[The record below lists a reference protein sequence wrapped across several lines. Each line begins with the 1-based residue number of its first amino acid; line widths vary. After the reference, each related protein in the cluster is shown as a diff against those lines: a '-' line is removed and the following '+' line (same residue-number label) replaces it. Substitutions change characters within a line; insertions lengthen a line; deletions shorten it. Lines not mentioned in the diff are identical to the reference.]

1 MLHRPFTLCV
11 IALVGLLLPGFAMRA
26 EADLGV
32 ESNRPLSDPRQAKI
46 EERVVGTWRGTIQG
60 KPYFLHVGIG
70 NIVGQSNW
78 MELVMVK
85 QAEKPSFYMYHKIGF
100 PSTIGDK
107 CFFNVA
113 NVSKLIPQLRGSK
126 TEELISSVA
135 RYDIYK
141 YEVTEDYLDIW
152 AANQKFVR
160 ESIKAGKIK
169 GTDATIDDTAENLI
183 RFVESA
189 PKLFG
194 KKVRYTRVK

>member
-1 MLHRPFTLCV
+1 MLHRPFTLCL
-11 IALVGLLLPGFAMRA
+11 IALLGLLLPGFAMRA

-85 QAEKPSFYMYHKIGF
+85 QAKKPSFYMYHKIGF

-152 AANQKFVR
+152 AADQKFVR